1 MKFVWIHLR
10 LKNVNKD
17 LNMNMNDTLVVFIK
31 ICKYFAEK
39 KHHIFKSL
47 LCIYK
52 STMTPIYLS
61 CIFHSKEIHA
71 VFRLFGMNFMHFKSL
86 SYFMWEMEN
95 FMPSAKR
102 SIKYYYYSSFCLNMY
117 PMVNLNT
124 PSSLYTIFQCFLN
137 FIVLFVLSTRVLR
150 EGRCI
155 LLW

>member
-10 LKNVNKD
+10 LKSINKD
-17 LNMNMNDTLVVFIK
+17 LNMNMNDTLVVLIK
-31 ICKYFAEK
+31 IVICKYFVK
-39 KHHIFKSL
+39 R
-47 LCIYK
+47 
-52 STMTPIYLS
+52 STAYLKVYYAFIS
-61 CIFHSKEIHA
+61 RQWHQFISHSKEIHA
-71 VFRLFGMNFMHFKSL
+71 VFRLFKMNFMHFKSL

-124 PSSLYTIFQCFLN
+124 PFSLHTIFQCFLN
-137 FIVLFVLSTRVLR
+137 FIVLFVLSTRVVR